1 MGNQILKVNTLI
13 VFVVNHLFGKNQ
25 LKKVKKVMMKL
36 VFFILDSLLTRIK
49 SLLMENG
56 YVVEK
61 KIEKIQVVQKTNIV
75 SVNGQ
80 TKKLKNISLTN
91 L

>member
-25 LKKVKKVMMKL
+25 LKKVKKVTMKL

-56 YVVEK
+56 YVAEK
-61 KIEKIQVVQKTNIV
+61 KIEKIQVVQKIGII
-75 SVNGQ
+75 SQIGQ
-80 TKKLKNISLTN
+80 MKKLRSISLIS

>member
-1 MGNQILKVNTLI
+1 MGNLILKVNTLI

>member
-1 MGNQILKVNTLI
+1 MGNQTLKVNTLI

>member
-56 YVVEK
+56 YVAEK